1 MGNAVNGIEFSAPSV
16 RLRIGSQSRGGV
28 ISIELPKVDLKEE
41 LITLIG
47 EQMPSVR
54 TEGMITF
61 DKAKL
66 TLTAVGWKQWL
77 ALLPDRYMDYEFPIV
92 GNQRHVTVPGSYS
105 TILGRCRIVSKQNGK
120 WGGDEKGTPVNL
132 ELQPMFVLERGDD
145 GKWKTAGRKVGSDP
159 ALDPW
164 TKALMF

>member
-1 MGNAVNGIEFSAPSV
+1 MAVNGIEFSAPSV
-16 RLRIGSQSRGGV
+16 RLRFNKSALGGV
-28 ISIELPKVDLKEE
+28 VSIEMPKVEVKEE
-41 LITLIG
+41 LITLLG

-54 TEGMITF
+54 TEGMVSF

-66 TLTAVGWKQWL
+66 VLTAVGWKEWL
-77 ALLPDRYMDYEFPIV
+77 GLLPDEYMNTEFPLT

-105 TILGRCRIVSKQNGK
+105 TILGRCRIMSKQNGK

-132 ELQPMFVLERGDD
+132 EIQPMFVLERGSD
-145 GKWKTAGRKVGSDP
+145 GKWKTAGRRVGASP